1 MPTRAKLAL
10 NHYKRQ
16 PPDIMDKANSSDML
30 QQALLDQ
37 IQRFTP
43 SGQQHQCL
51 LWIDPAQAD
60 PLDGNSLVEQRR
72 VRVPIQHPRFEPS
85 RAPYLVPLDLSHSDD
100 ADLFRDSVDLAWL
113 AWSTEYLQ
121 ATRGQAISGW
131 VTTNS
136 SAKALAA
143 HWARKC
149 HLHIRQRQTKLLRF
163 QDPGVREWLWRTLNR
178 TQQQAML
185 GPATALYAIGRGQ
198 RLISHHCVTGTS
210 SLNEHPVLQ
219 LNQAQWD
226 EVEDYATVHS
236 AWLKWCGRAPGETQ
250 LLGHEW
256 ERPILGALS
265 QATYLGI
272 RDTPDRELFALHALQ
287 LGASFH
293 QLPELQ
299 EVWRKTRTGDFYGNA
314 IEERTGKSIDT
325 LASWVKTQRHQCSE
339 GKHG

>member
-1 MPTRAKLAL
+1 
-10 NHYKRQ
+10 
-16 PPDIMDKANSSDML
+16 MDKAKSSDML
-30 QQALLDQ
+30 LQGLLNQ

-60 PLDGNSLVEQRR
+60 PFEGNPLLEKKRI
-72 VRVPIQHPRFEPS
+72 RVPIQHPRFDPS
-85 RAPYLVPLDLSHSDD
+85 RAPYLVPLDLTHSAD
-100 ADLFRDSVDLAWL
+100 AELFKNTVDLAWL
-113 AWSTEYLQ
+113 GWSTEYLQ
-121 ATRGQAISGW
+121 ARRGQAICGW
-131 VTTNS
+131 VTTSS
-136 SAKALAA
+136 SARAIAA

-149 HLHIRQRQTKLLRF
+149 HLHIRQRQSKLLRF
-163 QDPGVREWLWRTLNR
+163 QDPGVREWLWPTLNR

-185 GPATALYAIGRGQ
+185 GPAAALHAVGRGQ
-198 RLISHHCVTGTS
+198 LLIGHHCGTGIHPLS
-210 SLNEHPVLQ
+210 DYPVLQ

-236 AWLKWCGRAPGETQ
+236 AWLKWCGRAPGEAQ

-265 QATYLGI
+265 QATHLGV

-287 LGASFH
+287 LGAHFH

-299 EVWRKTRTGDFYGNA
+299 EVWQKTRAGDFYGNA
-314 IEERTGKSIDT
+314 IEERTGKSVDK
-325 LASWVKTQRHQCSE
+325 LVLWVKTQRHHCSE

>member
-10 NHYKRQ
+10 NHYKRRR
-16 PPDIMDKANSSDML
+16 PDIMDIANSSDML
-30 QQALLDQ
+30 RHALLDQ

-43 SGQQHQCL
+43 SGQQHPCL

-60 PLDGNSLVEQRR
+60 PFEGNALVEKARI
-72 VRVPIQHPRFEPS
+72 RVPIQHPRFEPL
-85 RAPYLVPLDLSHSDD
+85 RAPYLVPLDLTHSSNS
-100 ADLFRDSVDLAWL
+100 DLFKDSVDLAWL
-113 AWSTEYLQ
+113 SWSTEYLQ
-121 ATRGQAISGW
+121 ARRGQAICGW

-149 HLHIRQRQTKLLRF
+149 HLHIGQRQTKLLRF
-163 QDPGVREWLWRTLNR
+163 QDPGAREWLWRTVNR

-198 RLISHHCVTGTS
+198 RLISHRCVTDTS
-210 SLNEHPVLQ
+210 SLNEYPVLR

-226 EVEDYATVHS
+226 EVDDYATVHS
-236 AWLKWCGRAPGETQ
+236 AWLEWCGRAPGEAQ

-256 ERPILGALS
+256 ERPILAALS
-265 QATYLGI
+265 QATRLGI
-272 RDTPDRELFALHALQ
+272 HDTSDRELFALHALQ

-299 EVWRKTRTGDFYGNA
+299 EVWRKTSAGDFYGNA
-314 IEERTGKSIDT
+314 IEERTGKSAET
-325 LASWVKTQRHQCSE
+325 LASWVKTQRHHCSE
-339 GKHG
+339 REHG